1 LANFPKVAVTKVH
14 KLQENQ
20 YISRNMARL
29 SNLMRLSNRR
39 LTKAQRQQ
47 VSKSANKYRIYFAGA
62 CLAIYSVYLFAT
74 GTSAWDPL
82 NTVSPH
88 GRKLSGG
95 ACPDW
100 LDGQGGGHVVG
111 YIVMT
116 LFLFLG
122 LAIVC
127 DDFFT
132 PALEKISEVL
142 TLSPDVAGATFLAAG
157 SSAPEFFTSLADTF
171 STGNS
176 VGVGTIVG
184 SAMFNILVIVALAAA
199 STKEELAID
208 WRPVVRD
215 CGFYSA
221 SITLMIIFFQ
231 DGRIYWWEGLIM
243 TLLYFVYIAFM
254 TQNAK
259 IFSKCE
265 KVQVEPDPDD
275 PKYQLGRRSS
285 VSHHKGL
292 FQGKEREIVLPDGTT
307 GKMSEFIKR
316 QSTQIFKDENKKNG
330 GTELSDQEELLNPVV
345 QSKDVE
351 TGDEKDTEDSASAAA
366 LAAEAGF
373 AAAADAADA
382 EVANAKN
389 DDDDDDPNNY
399 WSRFEFP
406 ADDGLFDKILWV
418 FGLPFVVLFQLT
430 IPDCSKTAAEKY
442 YLLTFFMSICW
453 IGGLCLGMVQ
463 AVTWFGC
470 ILGIDPVIMGITF
483 LAIGTSIP
491 DAIGSMVV
499 ARAGEA
505 DMAIANAVGSNVFDI
520 LLGLGFPWFLRGI
533 INTTADENTCDDFY
547 PVRKCGIELNVAILF
562 STVGVFFLVLIVYKW
577 RMNNKLGITFL
588 IMYVLYIVWTL
599 ITGLPT
605 GAPLL
610 DVLGSCQEPPP
621 DAGCL
626 ADGTASNAT
635 VAA

>member
-1 LANFPKVAVTKVH
+1 
-14 KLQENQ
+14 
-20 YISRNMARL
+20 MARL
-29 SNLMRLSNRR
+29 SSILRLSNRR
-39 LTKAQRQQ
+39 LTKSQKKE
-47 VSKSANKYRIYFAGA
+47 VSKTANKYRIYFAGVA
-62 CLAIYSVYLFAT
+62 VAIYTVYLFAT
-74 GTSAWDPL
+74 GTSAWDPI
-82 NTVSPH
+82 NSVSEH
-88 GRKLSGG
+88 GRRLSSG
-95 ACPDW
+95 ACPAW
-100 LDGQGGGHVVG
+100 VEGQGGGHVTG
-111 YIVMT
+111 YIIMT
-116 LFLFLG
+116 LYLFLG

-142 TLSPDVAGATFLAAG
+142 VLSPDVAGATFLAAG

-199 STKEELAID
+199 STKETLDID

-221 SITLMIIFFQ
+221 SITMMIIFFQ
-231 DGRIYWWEGLIM
+231 DGRIYWYEGLIM
-243 TLLYFVYIAFM
+243 TLVYFIYIAFM

-259 IFSKCE
+259 IFAKCE
-265 KVQVEPDPDD
+265 KVKIEPDPDD
-275 PKYQLGRRSS
+275 PKYKLGRRTS

-292 FQGKEREIVLPDGTT
+292 FQGKERDIVLPDGTT
-307 GKMSEFIKR
+307 GKMSDFIKR
-316 QSTQIFKDENKKNG
+316 TNTKEFIEENRKGGAGTGSTSETG
-330 GTELSDQEELLNPVV
+330 PSDQEDPV

-351 TGDEKDTEDSASAAA
+351 TADEKAEAGDLAA
-366 LAAEAGF
+366 AAEAGF
-373 AAAADAADA
+373 IAAIADA
-382 EVANAKN
+382 EEAEKSEKAG
-389 DDDDDDPNNY
+389 DDDDDPNNY

-406 ADDGLFDKILWV
+406 SDDGLFDKFLWV
-418 FGLPFVVLFQLT
+418 AGMPFVIFFQMT
-430 IPDCSKTAAEKY
+430 IPDCSKTAGEKY
-442 YLLTFFMSICW
+442 YLITFFMSIVW

-470 ILGIDPVIMGITF
+470 ILNIDPVIMGITF
-483 LAIGTSIP
+483 LAVGTSIP

-533 INTTADENTCDDFY
+533 INTFADTNVCDDYY

-562 STVGVFFLVLIVYKW
+562 STVLIFFIVLIAYRW

-588 IMYVLYIVWTL
+588 IMYFLYIVWTL
-599 ITGLPT
+599 ISGLPAGDPLVKLSACDEPLPDKECIT
-605 GAPLL
+605 G
-610 DVLGSCQEPPP
+610 
-621 DAGCL
+621 
-626 ADGTASNAT
+626 SNVT
-635 VAA
+635 R